1 MKMTLSGVFP
11 WAAALGLGLACACS
25 DDSDDGATAAG
36 GAGGSAGVGAPV
48 GVAGELGLAGTFSPA
63 AGASNGPDVEAEL
76 VNCEQN
82 PDALPVQISGNEFS
96 PESPDVSIGDVVEF
110 ENVDDEVHSVVS
122 GEPGAADGLWDRT
135 QENSSLAS
143 QPVWC
148 SGYRAGTAII
158 VAFTPRTSACSKCSP
173 SSDEPAARGVG

>member
-122 GEPGAADGLWDRT
+122 GEPGAADGLWDTRELEPGESACVVFWVPGRYGYHCGVHP
-135 QENSSLAS
+135 ENLGLLEV
-143 QPVWC
+143 QPV
-148 SGYRAGTAII
+148 I
-158 VAFTPRTSACSKCSP
+158 
-173 SSDEPAARGVG
+173 